1 MDDAEGEAMRNWKFF
16 LLIFFLFI
24 FSNSCAQ
31 APGITIRGTVQ
42 DQTIPSKIRTGRQIL
57 LAVWFEEPREGLR
70 PRAVTPLV
78 DVLVTR
84 GSGKVNEFLWETSLE
99 VRDRIPIY
107 VGAFLESGSF
117 QNSLPDPGEYLGY
130 AGPFFPEEL
139 TEVTIVMGQTPQ
151 KRSVPLLKDLLDR
164 MIAVLNRREGLSEF
178 MGLIHPF
185 YTDPLGRTIETLPRW
200 LDGSYPT
207 LSTLYTSPLS
217 APQWGWF
224 SQEIRDRFEIGNFE
238 YSFKTSDEINKSA
251 RLILNYSYKADI
263 VRTVQ
268 EEVKILF
275 SELDGVFYL
284 RRLEPLSQSFADVV
298 TLGGQEVIPEENL
311 LITLT
316 WNPPVVGTLI
326 VEEYHPST
334 GLFSPITDPVP
345 LDGSFNQRSIGP
357 DVPLV
362 TGVRAPLTSIGY
374 FRSRILPLDRPDL
387 QAIFFS
393 RGVNY
398 PY

>member
-1 MDDAEGEAMRNWKFF
+1 MDDAEGEAMRNWKF
-16 LLIFFLFI
+16 LSLIIFFI
-24 FSNSCAQ
+24 FFNSCAQ

-42 DQTIPSKIRTGRQIL
+42 DQTIPTGIRTGRQIL

-107 VGAFLESGSF
+107 VGAFLESRSF

-164 MIAVLNRREGLSEF
+164 MIVVLNRREGLSEF

-224 SQEIRDRFEIGNFE
+224 SQDIRDRFEIGNFE

-251 RLILNYSYKADI
+251 RLILKYSYKADI

-284 RRLEPLSQSFADVV
+284 RRLDPLSQSFADGV

-316 WNPPVVGTLI
+316 WNPPVVGTLF

-334 GLFSPITDPVP
+334 GLFSPITDPVS
-345 LDGSFNQRSIGP
+345 LDGSFNQKSIGP
-357 DVPLV
+357 DVPL
-362 TGVRAPLTSIGY
+362 GEVRAPLTSSGY
-374 FRSRILPLDRPDL
+374 FRFRVLPLDRPDL